1 MENQKLE
8 DFKLEIELLQKK
20 DYQNAIEQGFYNKK
34 DWYENIMK
42 ASNDEIAEAIINLAK
57 RYDLLVEN
65 VANIFDSTMI
75 MRVGKI
81 AKKVK
86 GLNIKE

>member
-20 DYQNAIEQGFYNKK
+20 DYQNATEQGFTNKK
-34 DWYENIMK
+34 DWYEHIIQQEDDEVAK
-42 ASNDEIAEAIINLAK
+42 AVINLAE
-57 RYDLLVEN
+57 RYQILAEN
-65 VANIFDSTMI
+65 VANIFDPTMI

-81 AKKVK
+81 VQRKKDYK
-86 GLNIKE
+86 TKE